1 MNIGKN
7 CNALIAC
14 CNVGDIKRPFGG
26 VRKPVFWCN
35 YPIPSASV
43 TGYSAALKQ
52 SRECPLIRYNIVD
65 GDKTTADGIA
75 IASSDSCLNMGK
87 ALVMLGDYAECPKC
101 NSKGRIVG
109 DGPRRPTRL
118 MGKQPALNNDL
129 CMCSCKEKPR
139 LINSLSSLWEEVG
152 SDDTDKRSS
161 SQNTGNPGAEP
172 GHGGE
177 PQLGRRFQFVDS
189 DTQEPLANRQYVA
202 NVDGQTSH
210 GITDESG
217 FADIDGRPGSD
228 IQVHLVFKAP
238 TGYLKV
244 QEG

>member
-1 MNIGKN
+1 M
-7 CNALIAC
+7 LIAW
-14 CNVGDIKRPFGG
+14 CNVGGIKRPFGG
-26 VRKPVFWCN
+26 ARKPAFCCN
-35 YPIPSASV
+35 YPIPSSSV
-43 TGYSAALKQ
+43 TVYSAALKQ
-52 SRECPLIRYNIVD
+52 SRGCSLIRYNIVD

-75 IASSDSCLNMGK
+75 IASSNSCLNMGK

-109 DGPRRPTRL
+109 DGPRRPTKL
-118 MGKQPALNNDL
+118 MGRQPALNNDL
-129 CMCSCKEKPR
+129 CMCSCEEKPR

-152 SDDTDKRSS
+152 PDEAGKQCSS
-161 SQNTGNPGAEP
+161 ASAGIPGAELKQ
-172 GHGGE
+172 GGE

-189 DTQEPLANRQYVA
+189 ETQEPLANRRYVA
-202 NVDGQTSH
+202 NVDGQTRH
-210 GITDESG
+210 GVTDESG

-238 TGYLKV
+238 TGNLKI